1 MSKYYDKER
10 IHAGEAWLDGQ
21 EEPTKE
27 QNPWPHSTGDVGA
40 YLRTPAPGHQW
51 FARERLLMGRAGLLT
66 AVGGSSKTRTLIHL
80 AVGAVTGIL
89 PWNWQIDRT
98 GSAALFL
105 TEDTGDQVHRALHL
119 IARTL
124 TPEQL
129 ALLSSRLR
137 VFALAGKQS
146 TLLALRPGVGL
157 LPTERVTR
165 LIELCREMPDL
176 VFVGIDP
183 ALAVSD
189 GDESNPAH
197 QRRLGELVDRIAIDT
212 GACVLLASHAAKALQ
227 GADEI
232 GSHSSRGSGAITDAV
247 RSEYVLRTMNASE
260 AKRFG
265 IGDIAER
272 KAHVQLLPTKGNEL
286 PPDAYRPVW
295 LRRGEGGVLEQVTL
309 TEVDKPASGPSSRD
323 MDALDVLR
331 EMTRKGSVKV
341 SAWGRACAERGV
353 LNGSSDA
360 VEKAIHRCKASLLSA
375 GLIVA
380 GITRGVYVPADGE
393 VDL

>member
-1 MSKYYDKER
+1 MSKYDDDR
-10 IHAGEAWLDGQ
+10 IRSGEEWLDAQ
-21 EEPTKE
+21 EDEAKE
-27 QNPWPHSTGDVGA
+27 QNPWPHSTGDVSGF
-40 YLRTPAPGHQW
+40 LRTPAPGHQW
-51 FARERLLMGRAGLLT
+51 FARDRLLMGRAGLLT

-124 TPEQL
+124 APEQL

-137 VFALAGKQS
+137 VYALAGKQS
-146 TLLALRPGVGL
+146 TLLALRPSVGL
-157 LPTERVTR
+157 VPTERVVR
-165 LIELCREMPDL
+165 LIEICQEMPEL
-176 VFVGIDP
+176 VFVGLDP
-183 ALAVSD
+183 ALALSD

-197 QRRLGELVDRIAIDT
+197 QRRLGELVDKIAIET

-227 GADEI
+227 GAEEI

-260 AKRFG
+260 AKRYG
-265 IGDIAER
+265 VEDIAER

-309 TEVDKPASGPSSRD
+309 TEVDKPAAGPSSRD
-323 MDALDVLR
+323 LDALDVLR
-331 EMTRKGSVKV
+331 ELTAKGSAKV
-341 SAWGRACAERGV
+341 SAWGRACADRGI
-353 LNGSSDA
+353 LSGSASA
-360 VEKAIHRCKASLLSA
+360 IEKAIHRCKASLLSA
-375 GLIVA
+375 GLIVP
-380 GITRGVYVPADGE
+380 GVTRGVFVPADGE